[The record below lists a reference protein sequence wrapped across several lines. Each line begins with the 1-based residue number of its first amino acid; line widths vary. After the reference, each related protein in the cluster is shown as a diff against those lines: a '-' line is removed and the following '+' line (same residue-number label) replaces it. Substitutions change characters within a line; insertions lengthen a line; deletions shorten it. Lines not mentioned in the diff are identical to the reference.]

1 LRYFVLFLVTL
12 FSKVLYA
19 QPCTVEM
26 KQAISDL
33 TFADIIE
40 LVEQEGEAYAQFS
53 QMLHAINPHLDFK
66 QDRQFY
72 LQHSQFKRRTVH
84 FNGDPLEGVFFG
96 LYFSGGSGGSGGLSS
111 DAGFGLFIGLDRK
124 NCQLRSISYDVPF

>member
-1 LRYFVLFLVTL
+1 MRYFVLFLVTF
-12 FSKVLYA
+12 FSKVLYP

-26 KQAISDL
+26 KQAMSDL
-33 TFADIIE
+33 TFAQIIE
-40 LVEQEGEAYAQFS
+40 LVEQEGEAYAQFA

-84 FNGDPLEGVFFG
+84 FNGDALKGVFFG
-96 LYFSGGSGGSGGLSS
+96 LYFSGGSGGLSS
-111 DAGFGLFIGLDRK
+111 DTGFGLFIGLDSK